1 MVAQEMEAKV
11 IEDGVER
18 FSGAEA
24 LMAKLRDRAENSAAQ
39 FAGMTF
45 DEQVKRPMKE
55 NKALR
60 ASLNNEIKSIKQEFS
75 DAINPFER
83 MIAQA
88 KSELKTTIE
97 GMTEAEALLK
107 QVIDAQDAEEKEL
120 KRDGIKATYDDY
132 AGALA
137 DLIPFERIER
147 REWLLKSCKATK
159 ACEEVYQIVDKIAAD
174 WETLKSQAK
183 GMAFFEA
190 AEAKFFETAGDL
202 GAAMAENARL
212 VEKQRQVAELQAVVD
227 VNRAVEESPVTVIEH
242 EPVKAE
248 QPSHEQPTQRTEY
261 QLIIMLSDPELSAL
275 KGFIKGNRVGE
286 VVRFMRRK

>member
-1 MVAQEMEAKV
+1 MEQQETEAQV

-18 FSGAEA
+18 LNGAEA
-24 LMAKLRDRAENSAAQ
+24 LMARLRDRAESSAAQ

-60 ASLNNEIKSIKQEFS
+60 ASLNGEIKSIKQEFA
-75 DAINPFER
+75 DAISPFER

-88 KSELKTTIE
+88 KGELKATIE

-212 VEKQRQVAELQAVVD
+212 EEKQRRVAELQAVVD
-227 VNRAVEESPVTVIEH
+227 ANRAVEESPVTVIEH
-242 EPVKAE
+242 EPIKE
-248 QPSHEQPTQRTEY
+248 EPEPKQPTKRTEY
-261 QLIIMLSDPELSAL
+261 QLIIMLSDPELAAL
-275 KGFIKGNRVGE
+275 KDFIKGNGVGE

>member
-1 MVAQEMEAKV
+1 MEQQETEAKV

-18 FSGAEA
+18 LNGAEA
-24 LMAKLRDRAENSAAQ
+24 LMARLRDRAESSAAQ

-60 ASLNNEIKSIKQEFS
+60 ASLNGEIKSIKQEFS
-75 DAINPFER
+75 DAISPFER

-88 KSELKTTIE
+88 KGDLKATIG

-107 QVIDAQDAEEKEL
+107 QVIDAQDAEEKDL
-120 KRDGIKATYDDY
+120 KRQGLKSTYEDY

-137 DLIPFERIER
+137 DLIPFERIEK
-147 REWLLKSCKATK
+147 REWLNKTFKATK
-159 ACEEVYQIVDKIAAD
+159 ACEEIYQIVDKIAAD
-174 WETLKSQAK
+174 WDTLKAQAPT
-183 GMAFFEA
+183 MPFYEA
-190 AEAKFFETAGDL
+190 AEAKFFETCGDL

-212 VEKQRQVAELQAVVD
+212 VEKQRQVAELQAVVEA
-227 VNRAVEESPVTVIEH
+227 NRAAGESPVTVIEH
-242 EPVKAE
+242 EPIKEVPE
-248 QPSHEQPTQRTEY
+248 PEQPTQRTEY
-261 QLIIMLSDPELSAL
+261 QLIIMLSDPELAAL
-275 KGFIKGNRVGE
+275 KDFIKGNGVGE

>member
-1 MVAQEMEAKV
+1 MEQQETEAKV

-18 FSGAEA
+18 LSGAEA
-24 LMAKLRDRAENSAAQ
+24 LMARLRDRAESSAAQ

-60 ASLNNEIKSIKQEFS
+60 ASLNGEIKSIKQEFA
-75 DAINPFER
+75 DAISPFER

-88 KSELKTTIE
+88 KGELKTTIE

-107 QVIDAQDAEEKEL
+107 QVIDAQDAAEKEL

-159 ACEEVYQIVDKIAAD
+159 ACDEVYQIVDKIAAD

-212 VEKQRQVAELQAVVD
+212 EEKQRQVAELQAVVD
-227 VNRAVEESPVTVIEH
+227 SNRPADPEVTVIEH

-248 QPSHEQPTQRTEY
+248 QTSHEQADDRTEY
-261 QLIIMLSDPELSAL
+261 QLIIRLSDPELAAL
-275 KGFIKGNRVGE
+275 KDFIKGDGVGE

>member
-1 MVAQEMEAKV
+1 MEPRETEAQV

-18 FSGAEA
+18 LGGAEA
-24 LMAKLRDRAENSAAQ
+24 LMARLRDRAESSAAQ

-45 DEQVKRPMKE
+45 DEQVKCPMKE

-60 ASLNNEIKSIKQEFS
+60 ASLNGEIKSIKQEFS
-75 DAINPFER
+75 DAISPFER

-88 KSELKTTIE
+88 KGDLKATIE

-107 QVIDAQDAEEKEL
+107 QVIDAQDAAEKEL

-174 WETLKSQAK
+174 WETLKGQAQT
-183 GMAFFEA
+183 MPFYEA

-227 VNRAVEESPVTVIEH
+227 SNRAVEKSPVTVIEH
-242 EPVKAE
+242 EPIKAE
-248 QPSHEQPTQRTEY
+248 PEPEQPTQRTEY
-261 QLIIMLSDPELSAL
+261 QLIIRLSDTELAAL
-275 KGFIKGNRVGE
+275 KSFIKGNGVGE
-286 VVRFMRRK
+286 VVRFMRRA